1 VTQVPARVRA
11 RARELRE
18 RINRANHQYYVLD
31 QPEISDAQYDR
42 LLRELVD
49 LESQHPD
56 LVTPDSPTQRVGA
69 PPLQAFES
77 VRHREPM
84 LSLGNAFSVEELRAF
99 DARIKRML
107 EASAEEPLDYV
118 VELKVDGLAVSLTY
132 KDGLLTV
139 GATRGDGVTG
149 EQVTQNLRTVR
160 SIPLRLVEAQA
171 QPALIEVRG
180 EVYLDAGEFERINRE
195 RDEAGQPLFANPRNA
210 AAGSVRQL
218 DSRITASRHLDMIAH
233 GIGAVHGKEFAAH
246 WQRLEYLKQ
255 VGFKVSPHAER
266 RAGIE
271 AVIAF
276 CQEWDER
283 RRELA
288 FQIDGVV
295 VKVDSA
301 DLESRLGAVARS
313 PRWAIAFKY
322 PPEQE
327 TTVIR
332 EIQVQVG
339 RTGAITP
346 VAVMKPVR
354 ISGSTVSRATLHNED
369 EIRRKDVRI
378 GDTVVVQ
385 KAGEVIPEVVSV
397 VTSKRT
403 GKEKRFAMPRRCPV
417 CDAEI
422 IRPEGEVVARCANP
436 SCPAQ
441 LKETILHFASRG
453 AMDIE
458 GLGPALVGQLVDGG
472 LVADPADLYALAH
485 EQVAGLERMADKSA
499 ANLWDAIQTSKGR
512 PLDRFIFALGIRH
525 VGQHVADILAGEFGS
540 PKKMKI
546 RPGRTTGVAQ
556 SVHLAQGEGAMFALA
571 ELSEKDLA
579 QVEGVGPVIAASI
592 AAFFRQKQT
601 QRTLDKLGKQ
611 GVVPKAAPRRKPAA
625 QPLAGKAF
633 VFTGELEG
641 LKRADAET
649 WVKRLGGKVTS
660 SVSKKT
666 GYVVMGASPGSKLD
680 RAKALGVPL
689 LTEREFRA
697 LMRETE
703 RSA

>member
-1 VTQVPARVRA
+1 VTQPPARVRA

-18 RINRANHQYYVLD
+18 RINRANHRYYVLD
-31 QPEISDAQYDR
+31 QPEISDAEYDR
-42 LLRELVD
+42 LFRELVD
-49 LESQHPD
+49 LEARHPG
-56 LVTPDSPTQRVGA
+56 LLTPDSPTQRVGA
-69 PPLQAFES
+69 PPLEAFES
-77 VRHREPM
+77 VRHGEPM
-84 LSLGNAFSVEELRAF
+84 LSLANAFGVEELRAF
-99 DARIKRML
+99 DARLKRML
-107 EASAEEPLDYV
+107 DADPDAPLDYV

-132 KDGLLTV
+132 RDGLLTV

-149 EQVTQNLRTVR
+149 EQVTPNLRTVR
-160 SIPLRLVEAQA
+160 SIPLRLASDPP
-171 QPALIEVRG
+171 PALIEVRG
-180 EVYLDAGEFERINRE
+180 EVYLDAAEFERINAERE
-195 RDEAGQPLFANPRNA
+195 EAGHPLFANPRNA

-218 DSRITASRHLDMIAH
+218 DSSVTASRHLDVIAH
-233 GIGAVHGKEFAAH
+233 GVGAVEGATFAGQ
-246 WQRLEYLKQ
+246 WERLEFLKRA
-255 VGFKVSPHAER
+255 GFKVSPHAER

-276 CQEWDER
+276 CREWEAR

-288 FQIDGVV
+288 YQIDGVV

-301 DLESRLGAVARS
+301 DLEARLGAVARS

-327 TTVIR
+327 TTVVR
-332 EIQVQVG
+332 DIQVRVG
-339 RTGAITP
+339 RTGAVTP
-346 VAVMKPVR
+346 VAIMEPVR

-403 GKEKRFAMPRRCPV
+403 GKEKRFRMPKRCPV

-422 IRPEGEVVARCANP
+422 IRPEGEAVARCANP

-458 GLGPALVGQLVDGG
+458 GLGPALVGQLADGG
-472 LVADPADLYALAH
+472 LVADPADLYALTH

-499 ANLWDAIQTSKGR
+499 ANVLAAIAQSKGR

-525 VGQHVADILAGEFGS
+525 VGEHVADILAGEFGS
-540 PKKMKI
+540 LH
-546 RPGRTTGVAQ
+546 VLQEA
-556 SVHLAQGEGAMFALA
+556 SEEDLA
-571 ELSEKDLA
+571 E
-579 QVEGVGPVIAASI
+579 VEGVGPVIAASI

-601 QRTLDKLGKQ
+601 QRTLDKLAGH

-625 QPLAGKAF
+625 QPLAGAAF

-641 LKRADAET
+641 LKRADAEA

-666 GYVVMGASPGSKLD
+666 AYVVVGASPGSKLD
-680 RAKALGVPL
+680 RAKTLGVPL
-689 LTEREFRA
+689 LTEGEFRD
-697 LMRETE
+697 LMGKTE
-703 RSA
+703 QSA